1 VAGHQDRPHAAEA
14 ARDDLVQRME
24 RLPPGHPSSPY
35 NDDGSRK
42 PPVPRH
48 SDRELPLPDE
58 QAPDPELDAEGGE
71 APDQRSLDP
80 QDLTDRAPE
89 SPEGAQP
96 DRRSWSEAVPHL
108 KEQWER
114 HQERWPKEQRPQVD
128 RSTDEPGSWRGDS
141 GRQLSA
147 RNNAHVDAGC
157 DQIAKAE
164 TRITDRMEDTGRASV
179 GELTG
184 KEYRLKERDRLKD
197 KVAAELAT
205 NFDADVHEVMAS
217 VHDGVRYT
225 LQYSEAEYSSGVLA
239 DITCMKDQGFK
250 LTRLKNLWSDAEYKG
265 INSQWHDNE
274 TGQAFEMQFHTQA
287 SFEAK
292 QITHK
297 AYERL
302 RNQQK
307 TAGKESRELKNYQ
320 CEVTSRIPIPNG
332 ALDIPEYP

>member
-1 VAGHQDRPHAAEA
+1 VAGQQDRPHAAET

-58 QAPDPELDAEGGE
+58 QAPDPGPDAEGGE
-71 APDQRSLDP
+71 ATDQRSLDP
-80 QDLTDRAPE
+80 QDLTDRTPE
-89 SPEGAQP
+89 SPEGARP

-114 HQERWPKEQRPQVD
+114 HKERWPQEQRPQAD

-141 GRQLSA
+141 GRPLSA
-147 RNNAHVDAGC
+147 RNNAHVDARC

-164 TRITDRMEDTGRASV
+164 TRITDRVEDTERASV
-179 GELTG
+179 GGLVG

-205 NFDADVHEVMAS
+205 NFDADVYEVVAS

-225 LQYSEAEYSSGVLA
+225 LQYDEAEYTSGVLS
-239 DITCMKDQGFK
+239 DIECMKDQGFE
-250 LTRLKNLWSDAEYKG
+250 LTRLKNLWADAEYKG
-265 INSQWHDNE
+265 INSQWRDSE
-274 TGQAFEMQFHTQA
+274 TGQAFEMQFHTQV

-292 QITHK
+292 QMTHK

-302 RNQQK
+302 RNPQ
-307 TAGKESRELKNYQ
+307 TMTEEESRELKNYQ
-320 CEVTSRIPIPNG
+320 CEVTSRIPIPNR

>member
-1 VAGHQDRPHAAEA
+1 VAGHQDRPHAAET

-42 PPVPRH
+42 PPVPRPT
-48 SDRELPLPDE
+48 DRELPLPDE
-58 QAPDPELDAEGGE
+58 QAADPELSDPGKEE
-71 APDQRSLDP
+71 PDQRASDA
-80 QDLTDRAPE
+80 QDLADREHAP
-89 SPEGAQP
+89 SEGAQS
-96 DRRSWSEAVPHL
+96 DRRSWLEAVSHL
-108 KEQWER
+108 KEQWKR
-114 HQERWPKEQRPQVD
+114 HQERWPQEQRPQVD
-128 RSTDEPGSWRGDS
+128 RSKDGPGSWRGDS
-141 GRQLSA
+141 GRPLSA

-164 TRITDRMEDTGRASV
+164 TRITDRVQDTERVSV
-179 GELTG
+179 GGLAG

-205 NFDADVHEVMAS
+205 NFDADVYEVLAS

-225 LQYSEAEYSSGVLA
+225 LQYDEAEYTSGVLA
-239 DITCMKDQGFK
+239 DIACMKDQGFK
-250 LTRLKNLWSDAEYKG
+250 LTRLKNLWGDAEYKG
-265 INSQWHDNE
+265 VNSQWRDSE
-274 TGQAFEMQFHTQA
+274 TGQAFEMQFHTQV

-302 RNQQK
+302 RNPQTTK
-307 TAGKESRELKNYQ
+307 RESRELNDYQ
-320 CEVTSRIPIPNG
+320 YDVTSWIPIPNG

>member
-1 VAGHQDRPHAAEA
+1 VAGHQDRPHAADTA
-14 ARDDLVQRME
+14 GADLVQRME

-48 SDRELPLPDE
+48 TDRELALPDE
-58 QAPDPELDAEGGE
+58 EPADPEPPDRAREE
-71 APDQRSLDP
+71 PDQRASDA
-80 QDLTDRAPE
+80 QDLATQEHAPPE
-89 SPEGAQP
+89 SAPP
-96 DRRSWSEAVPHL
+96 DRRSWLESVPHF
-108 KEQWER
+108 KKQWER
-114 HQERWPKEQRPQVD
+114 HQERWPERQRPQAD
-128 RSTDEPGSWRGDS
+128 HSTDEPGSWCGDS
-141 GRQLSA
+141 GSPLSA
-147 RNNAHVDAGC
+147 RNNAHVDASC

-164 TRITDRMEDTGRASV
+164 TRITDRVEDTERASV
-179 GELTG
+179 GGLVG

-205 NFDADVHEVMAS
+205 NFDADVYEVVAS

-225 LQYSEAEYSSGVLA
+225 LQYDEAEYTSGVLA
-239 DITCMKDQGFK
+239 DIACMKDQGFK
-250 LTRLKNLWSDAEYKG
+250 LTRLKNLWADAEYKG
-265 INSQWHDNE
+265 INSQWRDSE

-302 RNQQK
+302 RNPQ
-307 TAGKESRELKNYQ
+307 TMTEEESRELKNYQ
-320 CEVTSRIPIPNG
+320 CEVTSRIPIPND
-332 ALDIPEYP
+332 AFDILEYP